1 MTIRKTSAINFAVF
15 FLFLLQ
21 FRTLKCSVFYGDGE
35 KQCKVNLNDGI
46 NKCEFNFQDGSW
58 RKLFVSLP
66 AIHNCINQC
75 SHNEYLFHFK
85 NYSLPAF
92 PNATFS
98 NLQNGTLKL
107 EISNGSRIALLSP
120 SLPMYSIFQNS
131 SFNSVIFDIS
141 DSSTLIGWNWT
152 VLQDLT
158 IVSNKG
164 FEINIVRSK
173 LVYLHS
179 DFNKAA
185 KGHITVVRILKCE
198 MKWLGKNIFAPLVSL
213 KSLELRDNLLKFISR
228 SHLPRHGSGLRV
240 LDLGKNRL
248 KSLPP
253 DIFDGLN
260 LQSVLLDGNRLKI
273 SEMLMENIVNNNQHL
288 AISGA
293 IWPCKCD
300 AAFILKFLKS
310 LYDAECYDD
319 VTNDEIFYFRQM
331 CLF

>member
-1 MTIRKTSAINFAVF
+1 MTIRKSSAMNFFVF
-15 FLFLLQ
+15 FLFFLQ
-21 FRTLKCSVFYGDGE
+21 FRTFKCSVFYGDSE

-46 NKCEFNFQDGSW
+46 NRCEFNFQDGSW
-58 RKLFVSLP
+58 RKLFISLP
-66 AIHNCINQC
+66 VIHNCIKQC
-75 SHNEYLFHFK
+75 SHNEYFFHFK

-120 SLPMYSIFQNS
+120 SLPRYSIFQNS

-158 IVSNKG
+158 IISNKG

-179 DFNKAA
+179 DFNKVA
-185 KGHITVVRILKCE
+185 KGNITVVRILKCE

-228 SHLPRHGSGLRV
+228 SQLPRYGSGLRV
-240 LDLGKNRL
+240 LDLGIDWK
-248 KSLPP
+248 
-253 DIFDGLN
+253 DF
-260 LQSVLLDGNRLKI
+260 LQT
-273 SEMLMENIVNNNQHL
+273 
-288 AISGA
+288 
-293 IWPCKCD
+293 
-300 AAFILKFLKS
+300 FLK
-310 LYDAECYDD
+310 A
-319 VTNDEIFYFRQM
+319 
-331 CLF
+331 